1 MDSIILNV
9 NLLLRQT
16 KSFQIVNGFLLKILF
31 LLIILMGDIPLTRC
45 FASGQHVRPA
55 DRHGSAKTT
64 REDSLPQYLKP
75 KFRGIPIHILPV
87 NPNYK
92 DLSQPDTLQKSRNF
106 FRDQADNFFNSRLF
120 SLLLANGGSAK
131 NMIGVNSSS
140 YFELYAGKKIASIR
154 FKQLDVFGPT
164 FQDTNLVAKTWAA
177 KAANAIH
184 MKTMEKKLR
193 KQLLFLVGQP
203 VQPRIMADNEKII
216 RDLPYIRD
224 VSIILSPSREVD
236 NEVDIL
242 ILIKERFEYG
252 FIVDVDLPRTEIE
265 VYDDNMFG
273 IGHQL
278 KAKMVH
284 HQIEQPNWG
293 GEFNYSFSDFGG
305 KFINGNIDLINT
317 FRKSGVEL
325 NIERK
330 FISTGIKDAGGLLFQ
345 RITRDSYFTPYAV
358 TRMDTTVS
366 YLNTDAWFG
375 HSFRNRK
382 ENSWWGIPTLSGRYY
397 HQRFFAPYDNAERGM
412 IRSHDFFLSTIGF
425 SRRNLF
431 KNNLVYGYGVT
442 EDIPYGRYFEIAS
455 GLDFSKFG
463 NAYYTHLLY
472 SKASI
477 LNGGSYVNGTFGI
490 GGFIR
495 NSIIDQ
501 GALKL
506 NLSYFSKLIF
516 VNRNPY
522 RNFVN
527 VELLS
532 GINRY
537 WDEYLSIN
545 RYYGLRDF
553 RSLDVR
559 GTHRLKINIESVH
572 FLSWNYHG
580 FRFAQYFYGDCAFIS
595 NDFHKLLKDSFYTG
609 VGIGLRVHNESLVF
623 RVFELRL
630 SWFPVVP
637 NDQNILKFKIFT
649 QSKSTFEDF
658 LGRKPQ
664 EINYQ

>member
-1 MDSIILNV
+1 MNDFLFKIIFFSILLMLGHPVIRCSASDQVTYHDDRHRTLNLPFTDTLSTYYKP
-9 NLLLRQT
+9 N
-16 KSFQIVNGFLLKILF
+16 FEE
-31 LLIILMGDIPLTRC
+31 IPLNI
-45 FASGQHVRPA
+45 
-55 DRHGSAKTT
+55 
-64 REDSLPQYLKP
+64 PQ
-75 KFRGIPIHILPV
+75 I
-87 NPNYK
+87 NPYNK
-92 DLSQPDTLQKSRNF
+92 DLNQSDSLQKSRNF
-106 FRDQADNFFNSRLF
+106 FRYQADNFFNSKLF
-120 SLLLANGGSAK
+120 SLLLSNGGSAK
-131 NMIGVNSSS
+131 NMMEVNSSL

-164 FQDTNLVAKTWAA
+164 FQDTNLVAKSWAA
-177 KAANAIH
+177 KAGNVIH
-184 MKTMEKKLR
+184 LKTMEKKLR
-193 KQLLFLVGQP
+193 KQLLFSVGQSI
-203 VQPRIMADNEKII
+203 QPAIMADNEKII

-224 VSIILSPSREVD
+224 VSIILSPSKNVE

-252 FIVDVDLPRTEIE
+252 FIVDVNLPRTEVE

-305 KFINGNIDLINT
+305 KFVNGSIDLLNT
-317 FRKSGVEL
+317 FRKSGLEL
-325 NIERK
+325 IIEKK
-330 FISTGIKDAGGLLFQ
+330 FISSGIKNAGGLTFQ
-345 RITRDSYFTPYAV
+345 RIKRDFYFTPYSV
-358 TRMDTTVS
+358 SRLDTTVS
-366 YLNTDAWFG
+366 YLNTDVWFG
-375 HSFRNRK
+375 HSFENRN
-382 ENSWWGIPTLSGRYY
+382 ENTFLGIPTLSGRYY
-397 HQRFFAPYDNAERGM
+397 HQRFYAPYENSERGM
-412 IRSHDFFLSTIGF
+412 IRSHDLLLSTIGF

-431 KNNLVYGYGVT
+431 KNNLVYGYGIT
-442 EDIPYGRYFEIAS
+442 EDIPYGRYFEIAT

-463 NAYYTHLLY
+463 NAYYTHLIY

-477 LNGGSYVNGTFGI
+477 LNGGRYVSGTLGL

-495 NSIIDQ
+495 NSIVEQ
-501 GALKL
+501 GVFKL

-522 RNFVN
+522 RNFIN
-527 VELLS
+527 IELLS

-537 WDEYLSIN
+537 WDEYLTIN

-559 GTHRLKINIESVH
+559 GTNRLKINIESVH
-572 FLSWNYHG
+572 FLNWNYHG
-580 FRFAQYFYGDCAFIS
+580 FRFAQYFYGDCAFVS
-595 NDFHKLLKDSFYTG
+595 NNFHKLLDDDFYTG

-623 RVFELRL
+623 RVFELRV

-637 NDQNILKFKIFT
+637 NDQNILKFKVFT

>member
-1 MDSIILNV
+1 MPL
-9 NLLLRQT
+9 
-16 KSFQIVNGFLLKILF
+16 KIVFFSILF
-31 LLIILMGDIPLTRC
+31 LSESQLTSC
-45 FASGQHVRPA
+45 FASGQVDSHA
-55 DRHGSAKTT
+55 DRPGSVTTT
-64 REDSLPQYLKP
+64 RNDSLPKYFKP
-75 KFRGIPIHILPV
+75 KFDEIPIRVLPV

-92 DLSQPDTLQKSRNF
+92 DLNQLDSLQRSRNF
-106 FRDQADNFFNSRLF
+106 FRYQADNFFNSRLF
-120 SLLLANGGSAK
+120 SLLLSNGGSAK
-131 NMIGVNSSS
+131 NMMEVNSSV
-140 YFELYAGKKIASIR
+140 YFELYAGEKIASIR

-177 KAANAIH
+177 KAGNAIH
-184 MKTMEKKLR
+184 LKTMESKLR
-193 KQLLFLVGQP
+193 KQLLFSVGQT
-203 VQPRIMADNEKII
+203 VQPEIMADNEKII

-224 VSIILSPSREVD
+224 VSIILLPSKVAE

-252 FIVDVDLPRTEIE
+252 FIVDMNLPRTEVE
-265 VYDDNMFG
+265 VYEDNMFG

-284 HQIEQPNWG
+284 HQTEQPNWG

-305 KFINGNIDLINT
+305 KFVNGSIDLINT
-317 FRKSGVEL
+317 FRKSGLEL
-325 NIERK
+325 NIEKK
-330 FISTGIKDAGGLLFQ
+330 FISSGIKNAGGLLFQ
-345 RITRDSYFTPYAV
+345 RITRDSYLTPYSV
-358 TRMDTTVS
+358 SRLDTTVS

-375 HSFRNRK
+375 HSFKHKN
-382 ENSWWGIPTLSGRYY
+382 ENSFWGIPTLSGRYY
-397 HQRFFAPYDNAERGM
+397 HQRFYAPYENSERGM
-412 IRSHDFFLSTIGF
+412 IRSHDFFLSSIGF
-425 SRRNLF
+425 SRRSLF
-431 KNNLVYGYGVT
+431 KNNLVYGYGIT
-442 EDIPYGRYFEIAS
+442 EDIPHGRYFELAS
-455 GLDFSKFG
+455 GLDFSKTG

-472 SKASI
+472 SRARI
-477 LNGGSYVNGTFGI
+477 FNGGSYLCGTFGI

-495 NSIIDQ
+495 NSIVEQ

-516 VNRNPY
+516 VNKNPY
-522 RNFVN
+522 RNFIN
-527 VELLS
+527 IELLR

-537 WDEYLSIN
+537 WDEYLTIN

-559 GTHRLKINIESVH
+559 GTNRLKINIESVH

-595 NDFHKLLKDSFYTG
+595 NNFNKLLKDNFYTG

-630 SWFPVVP
+630 SWFPIVP
-637 NDQNILKFKIFT
+637 NDQNILRFT
-649 QSKSTFEDF
+649 VFAQSKSTFEDF